1 MKVKMFDE
9 KLSYFERE
17 KKSKYVEEEEQRI
30 FHRASLAKQRLA
42 LQGIR
47 DELDKKDRELQLR
60 EQHLE
65 ERSRTKA
72 LNSIKRTLEAVEE
85 REESMQLREVE
96 LQQWEA
102 SMLYGNGSVENED
115 NIKGGKVRISEEE
128 NRSKR
133 IELINRIGKLQSKIV
148 KLESEKEE
156 LKNKSSGKN
165 ALAKKREAGGD
176 DALEL
181 HEREKKLEMWA
192 ETLKRQQK
200 NLDDESLSLANDL
213 KSLKDREERLLRIT
227 DNALQ
232 DDSLRKSQRV
242 DGNTLM
248 NSSLDNSWSNALGL
262 EE

>member
-1 MKVKMFDE
+1 M
-9 KLSYFERE
+9 
-17 KKSKYVEEEEQRI
+17 EEEEQRI
-30 FHRASLAKQRLA
+30 FHRASLAKHLA
-42 LQGIR
+42 LQGIM

-72 LNSIKRTLEAVEE
+72 LNSIKRTLQAVEE

-102 SMLYGNGSVENED
+102 SMLYGKGSIENEGT
-115 NIKGGKVRISEEE
+115 IKGGKVRISEEE

-148 KLESEKEE
+148 ELESEKEE
-156 LKNKSSGKN
+156 LKNKSTGNNAQAKN
-165 ALAKKREAGGD
+165 GEAGEG

-181 HEREKKLEMWA
+181 HERERKLEMWA

-213 KSLKDREERLLRIT
+213 KLLKDREERLLRIT
-227 DNALQ
+227 DNALH
-232 DDSLRKSQRV
+232 DDSLKKA
-242 DGNTLM
+242 
-248 NSSLDNSWSNALGL
+248 NA
-262 EE
+262 